1 MTRLLWSRLA
11 LFVALITLIVLCGY
25 LSYTTGEYR
34 GYEIQL
40 PTLPIGEQP

>member
-11 LFVALITLIVLCGY
+11 LFLALVTLGLLCGY

-34 GYEIQL
+34 AYDMQL